1 MVDGTQDAPGGETGG
16 AGPARWPRMVAIA
29 AITVSLVVVVSVGV
43 VSWVA
48 SDGLMKPGVSADCA
62 TPEALGIRY
71 EPVGYQRADDDRR
84 VHIPEPW
91 ILASPD
97 PLKVRCLTQGEP
109 PDGTLM
115 SPDGTRLAGWYIP
128 AAPGADPTWTVL
140 LVHGWTADKSA
151 MLPYVRELHDRYDVA
166 VIDLR
171 DAGRSDPRDVTAGV
185 REQSDVRA
193 MVDWLDTHKHPA
205 HIALMGVS
213 MGGATSALEA
223 ATDDRIDAL
232 ILDSTH
238 AHAEDAISAIL
249 WNDHLVPGALA
260 GLVEYVASVRLGL
273 DIRRA
278 DPIRTIPALGH
289 RPLLIIHGDSD
300 TTDRPWL
307 SADVNLATAL
317 SAGVPVAIHTCAGA
331 EHGHDADVCPGQWG
345 AWVGDF
351 LDHPPSPAPTAP
363 PTPAASRG

>member
-1 MVDGTQDAPGGETGG
+1 VVIG
-16 AGPARWPRMVAIA
+16 AL
-29 AITVSLVVVVSVGV
+29 LVVGV
-43 VSWVA
+43 VTWEA
-48 SDGLMKPGVSADCA
+48 SEGLMHPGVSADCA
-62 TPEALGIRY
+62 TPEALGIGY
-71 EPVGYQRADDDRR
+71 EAVGYQRADDD
-84 VHIPEPW
+84 HLQPTPYPTPP
-91 ILASPD
+91 ASAD
-97 PLKVRCLTQGEP
+97 PLKAICPDRRQS
-109 PDGTLM
+109 PDGTLV
-115 SPDGTRLAGWYIP
+115 SRDGTRLDGWYIP
-128 AAPGADPTWTVL
+128 AAPGADATWTVL

-166 VIDLR
+166 VVDLR
-171 DAGRSDPRDVTAGV
+171 DAGRSDKALVTAGV

-193 MVDWLDTHKHPA
+193 MVDWLETNKHPA

-223 ATDDRIDAL
+223 ATDERIDAL

-278 DPIRTIPALGH
+278 DPARTIPALGH
-289 RPLLIIHGDSD
+289 RPLLIIHGGSD

-307 SADVNLATAL
+307 SAEMNLATAR

-331 EHGHDADVCPGQWG
+331 DHGHDVDVCPGQWG
-345 AWVGDF
+345 AWVADF
-351 LDHPPSPAPTAP
+351 LDHPPSPAPVFP
-363 PTPAASRG
+363 PTPEPSPG